1 MIKKLLIANR
11 GEIAVRVIR
20 SAREMGIATVAVY
33 SEPDRLAPHV
43 LMADEAYP
51 LPGKS
56 SQDTYL
62 DYGKILEIV
71 KKSGADAVH
80 PGYGFLSE
88 NTQFAKAVK
97 EAGIHFVGPSPKA
110 IEIMGDKT
118 AARQTVSRYNVPL
131 VPGLKEP
138 ITEIAQAFESAE
150 TIGFPVLV
158 KAAGGGGGK
167 GMHLVQQREKLAA
180 AVTQAQREAKAAF
193 GDDRVYLEKY
203 VANPHHIEFQIL
215 ADTYGNIL
223 HLNERECSIQRRYQK
238 IIEETPSPLLTAEM
252 RKKMGEAAVQVAR
265 SCDYEGAG
273 TVEFLADEEGNFY
286 FLEMNTRLQVE
297 HPVTEMVTGL
307 DLVKMQL
314 RIAAGEKLPL
324 QQKDIQPRG
333 HAIEARIYAEDPE
346 NNFAPCTG
354 VIEELWIPD
363 GPGIRFDGGI
373 RQKLQI
379 SPYYDP
385 MLGKL
390 IAWAESRDSA
400 IARLDRAL
408 SEFLIAGIDSSI
420 PFCRA
425 VLRHPDFK
433 KGAYDTHFLENKLD
447 ELLARQGNIG
457 SQTIAAIAASVVETK
472 SRHSRNAV
480 LGLTQTGVSAWRRA
494 GRTY

>member
-238 IIEETPSPLLTAEM
+238 IIEETPSPMLTAEM

>member
-1 MIKKLLIANR
+1 
-11 GEIAVRVIR
+11 
-20 SAREMGIATVAVY
+20 
-33 SEPDRLAPHV
+33 
-43 LMADEAYP
+43 
-51 LPGKS
+51 
-56 SQDTYL
+56 
-62 DYGKILEIV
+62 
-71 KKSGADAVH
+71 
-80 PGYGFLSE
+80 
-88 NTQFAKAVK
+88 
-97 EAGIHFVGPSPKA
+97 
-110 IEIMGDKT
+110 
-118 AARQTVSRYNVPL
+118 
-131 VPGLKEP
+131 
-138 ITEIAQAFESAE
+138 
-150 TIGFPVLV
+150 
-158 KAAGGGGGK
+158 
-167 GMHLVQQREKLAA
+167 
-180 AVTQAQREAKAAF
+180 
-193 GDDRVYLEKY
+193 
-203 VANPHHIEFQIL
+203 
-215 ADTYGNIL
+215 
-223 HLNERECSIQRRYQK
+223 
-238 IIEETPSPLLTAEM
+238 
-252 RKKMGEAAVQVAR
+252 
-265 SCDYEGAG
+265 
-273 TVEFLADEEGNFY
+273 VEFLADEEGNFY